1 MSDKT
6 YRLVISDDVDTYAY
20 AHGTTNIIGYVV
32 RELDLNPE
40 FTYEV
45 SLTETSALAGEN
57 VRTVLAI
64 TADGDTVVTLLK
76 GKVSKE
82 RKAAKAASV
91 ESTPEE
97 TSAENETAEQDQPEP
112 AFA

>member
-20 AHGTTNIIGYVV
+20 VHGTTNIIGYVA

-64 TADGDTVVTLLK
+64 TADGDTIVTLLK

-91 ESTPEE
+91 ETPTE
-97 TSAENETAEQDQPEP
+97 TEASEQDQPEP
-112 AFA
+112 AFV